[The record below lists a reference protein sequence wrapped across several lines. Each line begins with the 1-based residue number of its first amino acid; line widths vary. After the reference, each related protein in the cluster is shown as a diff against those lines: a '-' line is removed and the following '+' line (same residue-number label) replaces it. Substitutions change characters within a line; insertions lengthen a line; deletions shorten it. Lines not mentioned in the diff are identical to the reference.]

1 MRKTKKQYFSNPE
14 FSKVG
19 DSKKFLKTV
28 KNFFS
33 KHCVKSVRMRSY
45 SGSHFHAF
53 GLNTERY
60 EVSLRIQSEC
70 GKIRTTITPNTD
82 TFHAVE
88 NSNNFETIFLVE
100 NNMVTSDDQKITD
113 TFIEYFDIIVTKLGL
128 PIPKDAIVATNG
140 IEDPV
145 LNAVH
150 KYQEHPSMLTIKE
163 RYKDLRIKSF
173 RLQ

>member
-33 KHCVKSVRMRSY
+33 KHCVKSVRMRNY
-45 SGSHFHAF
+45 SGPHFHAF
-53 GLNTERY
+53 GLN
-60 EVSLRIQSEC
+60 
-70 GKIRTTITPNTD
+70 IRTTITPNTD

-88 NSNNFETIFLVE
+88 KSNNFETIFLVE
-100 NNMVTSDDQKITD
+100 NNMATSDDQKITD